1 MSVIVVRPPKAA
13 MVVTKRSQSVV
24 VVKKPSD
31 AVIVVR
37 PQPKSVVVVRPVA
50 SAVVVAKKVSPSV
63 LVTGVRGPSGS
74 MGQQGAQGPPG
85 PPGQDGS
92 GVQSYRHVQ
101 AMASSSWT
109 VEHNLGFFPN
119 VVIVDSTRSTVEGE
133 IVYVDINTLIV
144 NFTAPFGG
152 EAYLS

>member
-13 MVVTKRSQSVV
+13 MVVTKKSQSVV

-31 AVIVVR
+31 NVIVVR
-37 PQPKSVVVVRPVA
+37 PQPKPVVVVRSVTP
-50 SAVVVAKKVSPSV
+50 AVVVVKKVSPAV
-63 LVTGVRGPSGS
+63 VVTSVRGPSGS
-74 MGQQGAQGPPG
+74 EGIQGPPGPSG

-101 AMASSSWT
+101 AIASSSWT

-133 IVYVDINTLIV
+133 IVYVDVNTLIV
-144 NFTAPFGG
+144 NFTASFGG